1 MASDKH
7 FTSEEALKFHARGKP
22 GKLEINATKPMAT
35 QRDLSLAY
43 SPGVAV
49 PVEAIAADADKA
61 YDLTARGNFVAV
73 ITNGTAILGLGNL
86 GPLAAKPVMEGK
98 AVLFKRFADVD
109 AIDLEVATEDVDAFV
124 DAVKLLEPSFGGIN
138 LEDIKAPESFL
149 IESRLREEMN
159 IPVFHDD
166 QHGTAIIT
174 AAGIINA
181 LDLTGRGLKDVKL
194 VMNGAG
200 AAGIACLELLKA
212 MGLKADNAILCDSK
226 GVIYQGREKG
236 MNQWK
241 AAHAAP
247 TDARTLEDAMKGAD
261 VFIGLSVK
269 GAVTK
274 KMVKSMAEKPIIF
287 ACANPD
293 PEITPEE
300 VAEVREDAIIA
311 TGRSDYPNQVNNV
324 LGFPY
329 IFRGALDARATTIN
343 DEMKIAA
350 AEALAKLARED
361 VPDEVAAAYGG
372 SRLRYGPEYI
382 IPVPFDPRLITHVP
396 PAVAKAAMDSG
407 VAQRPIT
414 AMRGYRHELE
424 RRLDPRATL
433 LQRITDTVRAH
444 PTRVVFAEGEEES
457 VIRAAIQF
465 KADGLG
471 EPVLIGREAQVKE
484 AMARAGL
491 AHSGKEIE
499 VVNAALSTHNER
511 YTDHLYSRLQRR
523 GFLFRDAQRLVN
535 QDRNV
540 FGASMV
546 AMGQAD
552 AMITGATRH
561 FNIALRNIGWVVDPV
576 RGQRVV
582 GVTTVIAKGQT
593 IFMADTAVTEFPNGG
608 ELADIAEEAAN
619 FARTL
624 GYEPRVAFTASSNF
638 GQPVTERSDKIREA
652 VATLDRRKVDF
663 EYEGEMSPAVA
674 LSETA
679 RGIYPFMRLT
689 APANVLVMPALHSAA
704 ISTSLLNEIGGATV
718 VGPVLVGLEQSI
730 QIARLGARVTELVNL
745 AAFAAYQALGQG
757 TLRV

>member
-1 MASDKH
+1 
-7 FTSEEALKFHARGKP
+7 
-22 GKLEINATKPMAT
+22 
-35 QRDLSLAY
+35 
-43 SPGVAV
+43 
-49 PVEAIAADADKA
+49 
-61 YDLTARGNFVAV
+61 
-73 ITNGTAILGLGNL
+73 
-86 GPLAAKPVMEGK
+86 
-98 AVLFKRFADVD
+98 VLFKRFADVD

-124 DAVKLLEPSFGGIN
+124 NAVKLLEPSFGGIN

-149 IESRLREEMN
+149 IESRLKEEMN

-181 LDLTGRGLKDVKL
+181 LDLTSREIKDAKL

-212 MGLKADNAILCDSK
+212 MGLQADNAILCDSK

-247 TDARTLEDAMKGAD
+247 TDARTLDDAMKGAD
-261 VFIGLSVK
+261 IFIGLSIK

-274 KMVKSMAEKPIIF
+274 EMVASMGEKPIIF

-293 PEITPEE
+293 PEITPED
-300 VAEVREDAIIA
+300 VKEVRDDAIIA

-343 DEMKIAA
+343 EDMKIAA

-396 PAVAKAAMDSG
+396 PAVAQAAMDSG
-407 VAQRPIT
+407 VAKKPIT

-433 LQRITDTVRAH
+433 LQRITDTVRAN

-465 KADGLG
+465 KAEGLG
-471 EPVLIGREAQVKE
+471 EPILIGREAQVKE
-484 AMARAGL
+484 TMARAGL
-491 AHSGKEIE
+491 GQSGKDIEI
-499 VVNAALSTHNER
+499 VNAALSTHNER

-561 FNIALRNIGWVVDPV
+561 FNVALRNVGWVVDPV
-576 RGQRVV
+576 RGQRVI
-582 GVTTVIAKGQT
+582 GVTTVITKGRT
-593 IFMADTAVTEFPNGG
+593 IFIADTAVTEFPTGA
-608 ELADIAEEAAN
+608 ELADIAEETAN
-619 FARTL
+619 FARAL
-624 GYEPRVAFTASSNF
+624 SFDPRVAFTASSNF
-638 GQPVTERSDKIREA
+638 GLPVTERSDKIREA
-652 VATLDRRKVDF
+652 VATLDRRKADF
-663 EYEGEMSPAVA
+663 EYEGEMTPGVA
-674 LSETA
+674 LRENA
-679 RGIYPFMRLT
+679 RSIYPFMRLNG
-689 APANVLVMPALHSAA
+689 PANVLVMPALHSAA
-704 ISTSLLNEIGGATV
+704 ISTSLLKEIGGATV
-718 VGPVLVGLEQSI
+718 VGPILVGFEHSI
-730 QIARLGARVTELVNL
+730 QIARLGASVTDLVNL
-745 AAFAAYQALGQG
+745 ASFAAYQALGQG